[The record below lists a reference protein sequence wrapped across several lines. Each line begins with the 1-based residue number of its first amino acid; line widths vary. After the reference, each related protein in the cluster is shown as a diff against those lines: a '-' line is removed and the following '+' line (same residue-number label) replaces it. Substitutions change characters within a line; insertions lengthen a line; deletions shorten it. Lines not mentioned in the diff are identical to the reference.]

1 MKKTFLVIG
10 NPIDHSLSP
19 KLHNYWIKK
28 YKIDAV
34 YEKKLLNN
42 NEIEDLIF
50 NIREETLHG
59 INVTVPFKKTVIPF
73 LDELS
78 EEAKISQSVNTI
90 YKKNDK
96 IMGDNTDIEG
106 FKLSLEETGQET
118 KNRKVLILGAGGV
131 VPSIIIALK
140 KMQIEK
146 IYLSNRTELKAKELK
161 KNFPEIE
168 LIKWGETLDFN
179 IREEKI
185 HGINVTVPFKKIV
198 IPFLDELSEEAKI
211 SQSVNT
217 IYKKDNKILGDNTDI
232 EGFKLSLEKT
242 EQEIKNKKALI
253 LGAGGVVPSII
264 IALKKMQIEKI
275 YLSNRTE
282 LKAKELK
289 ENFPEIELIKWGETL
304 DFDIIINATSIGLKE
319 EDEINI
325 NYQQISKDKFFY
337 DVIYNPPETNFL
349 KNAKKYGGIT
359 KNGKMMFIYQAQKAF
374 FIWHKVVPE
383 VDNET
388 INLLDV

>member
-1 MKKTFLVIG
+1 MKKKFLVIG

-28 YKIDAV
+28 YKIDAA

-42 NEIEDLIF
+42 SEIESLIF
-50 NIREETLHG
+50 NIREE
-59 INVTVPFKKTVIPF
+59 
-73 LDELS
+73 
-78 EEAKISQSVNTI
+78 
-90 YKKNDK
+90 
-96 IMGDNTDIEG
+96 
-106 FKLSLEETGQET
+106 
-118 KNRKVLILGAGGV
+118 R
-131 VPSIIIALK
+131 
-140 KMQIEK
+140 
-146 IYLSNRTELKAKELK
+146 
-161 KNFPEIE
+161 
-168 LIKWGETLDFN
+168 
-179 IREEKI
+179 I
-185 HGINVTVPFKKIV
+185 HGINVTVPFKKMI

-217 IYKKDNKILGDNTDI
+217 IYKKDNRVIGDNTDI

-242 EQEIKNKKALI
+242 GQEIKNKKVLI

-264 IALKKMQIEKI
+264 IALKKMQTGKFF
-275 YLSNRTE
+275 LSNRTE
-282 LKAKELK
+282 LKAIELK
-289 ENFPEIELIKWGETL
+289 KNFPEIEIIKWGDTL
-304 DFDIIINATSIGLKE
+304 DFDIIINATSVGLKI

-359 KNGKMMFIYQAQKAF
+359 KNGKMMFIYQAQRAF
-374 FIWHKVVPE
+374 YIWHKVVPE
-383 VDNET
+383 ADKET

>member
-1 MKKTFLVIG
+1 MKKNFLVIG

-19 KLHNYWIKK
+19 KLHNHWIKK

-34 YEKKLLNN
+34 YEKKLLDNS
-42 NEIEDLIF
+42 EIEDLIY
-50 NIREETLHG
+50 
-59 INVTVPFKKTVIPF
+59 
-73 LDELS
+73 D
-78 EEAKISQSVNTI
+78 
-90 YKKNDK
+90 
-96 IMGDNTDIEG
+96 
-106 FKLSLEETGQET
+106 
-118 KNRKVLILGAGGV
+118 
-131 VPSIIIALK
+131 
-140 KMQIEK
+140 
-146 IYLSNRTELKAKELK
+146 
-161 KNFPEIE
+161 
-168 LIKWGETLDFN
+168 

-185 HGINVTVPFKKIV
+185 HGINITVPFKKIV
-198 IPFLDELSEEAKI
+198 IPFLDKLSEEAEI
-211 SQSVNT
+211 TQSVNT
-217 IYKKDNKILGDNTDI
+217 IYKKNNKIIGDNTDI

-242 EQEIKNKKALI
+242 KLETKNKKALI

-264 IALKKMQIEKI
+264 VALKKMQIKKL

-282 LKAKELK
+282 LKAIELK
-289 ENFPEIELIKWGETL
+289 KNFPEIEIIKWGETL

-374 FIWHKVVPE
+374 FIWHKIVPE
-383 VDNET
+383 IDKET
-388 INLLDV
+388 INLFDL

>member
-1 MKKTFLVIG
+1 MKKNFLVIG

-42 NEIEDLIF
+42 NEIEGLIL
-50 NIREETLHG
+50 NIREEKIHG
-59 INVTVPFKKTVIPF
+59 INVTVPFKKKVIPF

-90 YKKNDK
+90 YKKNNK

-106 FKLSLEETGQET
+106 FKLSLEEIRQET
-118 KNRKVLILGAGGV
+118 KNKKILILGAGGV

-140 KMQIEK
+140 KMQVGK
-146 IYLSNRTELKAKELK
+146 IYLSNRTELKAIELK

-168 LIKWGETLDFN
+168 IIKWGD
-179 IREEKI
+179 
-185 HGINVTVPFKKIV
+185 
-198 IPFLDELSEEAKI
+198 
-211 SQSVNT
+211 
-217 IYKKDNKILGDNTDI
+217 
-232 EGFKLSLEKT
+232 
-242 EQEIKNKKALI
+242 
-253 LGAGGVVPSII
+253 
-264 IALKKMQIEKI
+264 
-275 YLSNRTE
+275 
-282 LKAKELK
+282 
-289 ENFPEIELIKWGETL
+289 TL

-319 EDEINI
+319 EDQINI

-349 KNAKKYGGIT
+349 KNAKQYGGT
-359 KNGKMMFIYQAQKAF
+359 TTNGKMMFIYQAQKAF
-374 FIWHKVVPE
+374 FIWHKIVPE

>member
-1 MKKTFLVIG
+1 MKKKFLVIG

-19 KLHNYWIKK
+19 KLHNYWIRK

-42 NEIEDLIF
+42 SKIEDLI
-50 NIREETLHG
+50 
-59 INVTVPFKKTVIPF
+59 
-73 LDELS
+73 
-78 EEAKISQSVNTI
+78 
-90 YKKNDK
+90 
-96 IMGDNTDIEG
+96 
-106 FKLSLEETGQET
+106 
-118 KNRKVLILGAGGV
+118 
-131 VPSIIIALK
+131 
-140 KMQIEK
+140 
-146 IYLSNRTELKAKELK
+146 
-161 KNFPEIE
+161 
-168 LIKWGETLDFN
+168 FN

-185 HGINVTVPFKKIV
+185 HGINITVPFKKRV
-198 IPFLDELSEEAKI
+198 IPFLDKLSEEAEI

-217 IYKKDNKILGDNTDI
+217 IYKKDNKIIGENTDI

-242 EQEIKNKKALI
+242 EQKIKNKKALI

-264 IALKKMQIEKI
+264 IALKKMQIKKI

-282 LKAKELK
+282 LKAIELK
-289 ENFPEIELIKWGETL
+289 KNFPEIKIIKWGETL

-325 NYQQISKDKFFY
+325 NYKQISKDKFFY
-337 DVIYNPPETNFL
+337 DVIYNPPETKFL

-374 FIWHKVVPE
+374 FIWHKIVPE

>member
-1 MKKTFLVIG
+1 MKKKFLVIG

-34 YEKKLLNN
+34 YEKKLLNS
-42 NEIEDLIF
+42 NEIE
-50 NIREETLHG
+50 G
-59 INVTVPFKKTVIPF
+59 II
-73 LDELS
+73 
-78 EEAKISQSVNTI
+78 
-90 YKKNDK
+90 
-96 IMGDNTDIEG
+96 
-106 FKLSLEETGQET
+106 
-118 KNRKVLILGAGGV
+118 
-131 VPSIIIALK
+131 
-140 KMQIEK
+140 
-146 IYLSNRTELKAKELK
+146 
-161 KNFPEIE
+161 
-168 LIKWGETLDFN
+168 FN

-198 IPFLDELSEEAKI
+198 IPFLDELSEEVKI

-217 IYKKDNKILGDNTDI
+217 IYKKGNKIIGDNTDT

-264 IALKKMQIEKI
+264 VALKRMQIEKI
-275 YLSNRTE
+275 YLINRTE
-282 LKAKELK
+282 LKAIELK
-289 ENFPEIELIKWGETL
+289 KNFPDIEIINWEDTL

-349 KNAKKYGGIT
+349 KKAKKYGGIT
-359 KNGKMMFIYQAQKAF
+359 RNGKMMFIYQAQKAF
-374 FIWHKVVPE
+374 FIWHKVIPE
-383 VDNET
+383 IDNET

>member
-1 MKKTFLVIG
+1 MKKKFLVIG

-42 NEIEDLIF
+42 SEIEDLIF
-50 NIREETLHG
+50 NIREE
-59 INVTVPFKKTVIPF
+59 
-73 LDELS
+73 
-78 EEAKISQSVNTI
+78 
-90 YKKNDK
+90 
-96 IMGDNTDIEG
+96 
-106 FKLSLEETGQET
+106 
-118 KNRKVLILGAGGV
+118 
-131 VPSIIIALK
+131 
-140 KMQIEK
+140 
-146 IYLSNRTELKAKELK
+146 
-161 KNFPEIE
+161 
-168 LIKWGETLDFN
+168 
-179 IREEKI
+179 KI
-185 HGINVTVPFKKIV
+185 HGINITVPFKKIV
-198 IPFLDELSEEAKI
+198 IPFLDELSEEAEI

-217 IYKKDNKILGDNTDI
+217 IYKKDNKVIGENTDI
-232 EGFKLSLEKT
+232 EGFKLSLEKIELKT
-242 EQEIKNKKALI
+242 KNKKALI

-264 IALKKMQIEKI
+264 IALKKMQIKKI

-282 LKAKELK
+282 LKAIELK
-289 ENFPEIELIKWGETL
+289 KNFPEIEIIKWGETL
-304 DFDIIINATSIGLKE
+304 DFDIIINATSIGLKR

-374 FIWHKVVPE
+374 YIWHKVVPE

>member
-1 MKKTFLVIG
+1 MKKNFLVIG

-28 YKIDAV
+28 YKINAS
-34 YEKKLLNN
+34 YEKKLLDNR
-42 NEIEDLIF
+42 EIEDLIF
-50 NIREETLHG
+50 NVRKEKIHG
-59 INVTVPFKKTVIPF
+59 LNVTVPFKKVIIPF

-78 EEAKISQSVNTI
+78 EEAEISQSVNTI
-90 YKKNDK
+90 YK
-96 IMGDNTDIEG
+96 
-106 FKLSLEETGQET
+106 
-118 KNRKVLILGAGGV
+118 R
-131 VPSIIIALK
+131 
-140 KMQIEK
+140 
-146 IYLSNRTELKAKELK
+146 
-161 KNFPEIE
+161 
-168 LIKWGETLDFN
+168 
-179 IREEKI
+179 
-185 HGINVTVPFKKIV
+185 
-198 IPFLDELSEEAKI
+198 
-211 SQSVNT
+211 
-217 IYKKDNKILGDNTDI
+217 DNKIIGDNTDI

-264 IALKKMQIEKI
+264 IALKKMQIKKI

-337 DVIYNPPETNFL
+337 DVIYNPAETNFL

-374 FIWHKVVPE
+374 FIWHKIVPE